1 MRVTIHNVRLSFP
14 HLFTPKQG
22 PDGGKAKFSA
32 AFLFDKKTDAAKIK
46 EFQAAIAKVKADS
59 VLAKITLAP
68 GNICLKD
75 GSTKPEYYTPEVM
88 FLNASNDRQPKVVDK
103 NPSKA
108 LTEKDDVIY
117 GGCYV
122 NAVVTLW
129 VQNNSYGKRIN
140 ASLDSV
146 QFVKDGERFGPP
158 PVDPEESFP
167 NLEGQD
173 DDDVDPS
180 S

>member
-1 MRVTIHNVRLSFP
+1 MRITLQNVRLSFP

-22 PDGGKAKFSA
+22 PDGGKAKYSA
-32 AFLFDKKTDAAKIK
+32 AFIFDKKKDAAKIK
-46 EFQAAIAKVKADS
+46 EVQAAIAKIKAES
-59 VLAKITLAP
+59 PLAKVNLAADK
-68 GNICLKD
+68 ICLKD
-75 GSTKPEYYTPEVM
+75 GATKPEYYTPEVM

-117 GGCYV
+117 GGCEV

-129 VQNNSYGKRIN
+129 VQNNGYGKRIN
-140 ASLDSV
+140 ASLESV

-158 PVDPEESFP
+158 PVNPEESFP
-167 NLEGQD
+167 NLEDQQD
-173 DDDVDPS
+173 DDDPS
-180 S
+180 A